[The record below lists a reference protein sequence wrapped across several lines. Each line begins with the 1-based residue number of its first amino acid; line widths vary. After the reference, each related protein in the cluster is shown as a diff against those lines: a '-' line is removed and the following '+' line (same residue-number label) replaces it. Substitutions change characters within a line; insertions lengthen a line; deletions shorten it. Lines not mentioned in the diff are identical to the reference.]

1 MNGNRLDEMRSDLS
15 EIVGGSN
22 STLSQMYMPLFII
35 EASGELEPHN
45 G

>member
-1 MNGNRLDEMRSDLS
+1 MNGNRLDEMRSYLS
-15 EIVGGSN
+15 EVVGGSN
-22 STLSQMYMPLFII
+22 STLSQMYIPLYIN